1 MTLQNIFHPR
11 SGSGGRVRTC
21 GLINHNLCTRLNH
34 QNSHAAEDTWAQRA
48 GGTLDPHTIG
58 LAFQNLRKILW
69 TWKQPFSKE
78 GILRLTDAPKDPKQ
92 PISIPCPW
100 SVTKCAYLS
109 FPRSTMADIMVMRT
123 TKLLTS

>member
-1 MTLQNIFHPR
+1 MTLQNICHPR
-11 SGSGGRVRTC
+11 SGSSGRVRTC

-34 QNSHAAEDTWAQRA
+34 QNSLCSRGYLGTKSRWYTGSPHHWPRFPKAQKDIVDVEA
-48 GGTLDPHTIG
+48 TILEG
-58 LAFQNLRKILW
+58 RNFETNRCPKR
-69 TWKQPFSKE
+69 SKN
-78 GILRLTDAPKDPKQ
+78 

-123 TKLLTS
+123 TKLL

>member
-1 MTLQNIFHPR
+1 MTLRNICHPR

-34 QNSHAAEDTWAQRA
+34 QNSLCSRGYLGARA
-48 GGTLDPHTIG
+48 GGTLDTHTIG
-58 LAFQNLRKILW
+58 LAFQKLRKILW
-69 TWKQPFSKE
+69 TQKQPFLKE